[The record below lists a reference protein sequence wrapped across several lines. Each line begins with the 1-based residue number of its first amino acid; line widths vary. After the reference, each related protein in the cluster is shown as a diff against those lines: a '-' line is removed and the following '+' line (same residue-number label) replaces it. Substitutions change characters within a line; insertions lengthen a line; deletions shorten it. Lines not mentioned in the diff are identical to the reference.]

1 MLMFRY
7 EPQTEGM
14 DESRKKQELEKINTE
29 LLKKLEEL
37 DTDIV
42 FSTGLSSTDL
52 YCTPEAF
59 QQCHLHFAP
68 VLILSCQVLSSA
80 VRSTVFSLAW

>member
-1 MLMFRY
+1 MFRY

-37 DTDIV
+37 DTDII
-42 FSTGLSSTDL
+42 FSTGMSYTDL
-52 YCTPEAF
+52 HCTPEAF
-59 QQCHLHFAP
+59 PQQCHSPARIF
-68 VLILSCQVLSSA
+68 SGQVLSSA
-80 VRSTVFSLAW
+80 ARSAAFSSAW